1 MLTYADVCAPQ
12 PAHAPALAKPVAAI
26 FNADEE
32 EDEKERERAMR
43 KKMKL
48 ERIDYGEHALDVDKK
63 VFVLIFLFFILFF
76 CKMNLE
82 RVDHNTRSTLINGV
96 FSLSLSLVC

>member
-63 VFVLIFLFFILFF
+63 VGFLFFF
-76 CKMNLE
+76 CKMNFE
-82 RVDHNTRSTLINGV
+82 RVDRNTRSTLIKGV
-96 FSLSLSLVC
+96 FLSLSLVC

>member
-1 MLTYADVCAPQ
+1 MLAYADMCAPQ

-63 VFVLIFLFFILFF
+63 VFFPPFFVSSCRPQHALD
-76 CKMNLE
+76 
-82 RVDHNTRSTLINGV
+82 VD
-96 FSLSLSLVC
+96 

>member
-63 VFVLIFLFFILFF
+63 VFFLIFFF
-76 CKMNLE
+76 CNMNFE
-82 RVDHNTRSTLINGV
+82 RVDRNTRST
-96 FSLSLSLVC
+96 F